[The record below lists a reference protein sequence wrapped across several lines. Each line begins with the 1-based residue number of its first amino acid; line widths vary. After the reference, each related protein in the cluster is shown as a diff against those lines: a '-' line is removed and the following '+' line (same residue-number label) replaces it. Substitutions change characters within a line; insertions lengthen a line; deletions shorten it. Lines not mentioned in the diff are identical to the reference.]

1 MKKYNKII
9 LSVIMTIVMVCTV
22 IVPISVSAA
31 SQKGVVTGIT
41 SYLNVRSSPGTGYSI
56 IGKLYNNETV
66 TVVGSATGDG
76 IDWYKIEFDDG
87 YGYVSAEFIKLIED
101 DTDFEKYLTEQGFP
115 ESYKD
120 GLRTIHEQH
129 PEWIFVAQHIGPD
142 WATVIRNESKVGVNL
157 VPASSPAEQKSFEEN
172 AFDFEKNTWKGLDG
186 SWVAASEQ
194 IVSWAIDPR
203 NFLDD
208 SYIFQFEKLS
218 YVSDHTLSGIN
229 GILSGTFMTGE
240 YPDDEFSS
248 FAEAIMQAAKESQV
262 SAYHLASRLKQEQ
275 GSKGNPLAHG
285 AVEGYAGY
293 YNYFNVGAYDTD
305 TNGMYVNGAIYAKNK
320 GWNTPYKAILGGAEL
335 LAKQYIAKEQDTL
348 YLQKF
353 DVTDGGNGYY
363 NHQYMTNVFAP
374 SSESLKMVSAYSD
387 DLINSP
393 LVFYIPVYK
402 NMPATACPK
411 PTSSRNNNNLL
422 DSLSVSGYSISP
434 TFYRYTTEYSATVE
448 ATAPTTVT
456 ISAQTSNTTYATVS
470 GTGEFDLK
478 EGLNTAALIVTA
490 PSGVKRTYTLKITL
504 KIVEEDQPVLNPEIK
519 TDYTI
524 GKYITGVAPNTT
536 LADFA
541 EKFSV
546 TNGSFKIFGISGY
559 EVSDDNLSTAHTLR
573 IYNTRGVETASY
585 QIAVIGD
592 NNGDGLITSVD
603 LLRMQRQ
610 MLSTMEFKGV
620 YLKACDVNLDGVIDV
635 ADLIYEQSY
644 ILGLA

>member
-41 SYLNVRSSPGTGYSI
+41 SYLNVRSSPGTGYSS

-66 TVVGSATGDG
+66 TVVGSATGNG

-101 DTDFEKYLTEQGFP
+101 DTNFENYLTGQGFP

-157 VPASSPAEQKSFEEN
+157 VPSSSPAEQKSFEEN

-248 FAEAIMQAAKESQV
+248 FAEAIMKAAKESQV

-348 YLQKF
+348 YFQKF

-422 DSLSVSGYSISP
+422 DSLSVSGYPISP
-434 TFYRYTTEYSATVE
+434 SFYRYTTEYSATVE

-470 GTGEFDLK
+470 GTGEFNLK
-478 EGLNTAALIVTA
+478 EGLNTATLIVTA

-524 GKYITGVAPNTT
+524 GKYITSVAPNTT

-585 QIAVIGD
+585 QIAVTGD
-592 NNGDGLITSVD
+592 TNGDGLITSVD

>member
-9 LSVIMTIVMVCTV
+9 LSIIMAIVMVCTV

-41 SYLNVRSSPGTGYSI
+41 SYLNVRSSPGTGYSS

-66 TVVGSATGDG
+66 TVVDSATGDG

-248 FAEAIMQAAKESQV
+248 FAEAIMKAAKESQV

-285 AVEGYAGY
+285 TVEGYKDY

-422 DSLSVSGYSISP
+422 DSLSVSGYPISP
-434 TFYRYTTEYSATVE
+434 SFYRYTTEYSATVE

-470 GTGEFDLK
+470 GTGEFELK

-585 QIAVIGD
+585 QIAVTGD
-592 NNGDGLITSVD
+592 TNGDGLITSVD

-610 MLSTMEFKGV
+610 MLSIMEFKGV

>member
-87 YGYVSAEFIKLIED
+87 YGYVSAEFIKLIKD

-142 WATVIRNESKVGVNL
+142 WATVIKNESKVGVNL

-218 YVSDHTLSGIN
+218 YVSDHTLDGIN

-248 FAEAIMQAAKESQV
+248 FAEAIMQAAKQSQV

-293 YNYFNVGAYDTD
+293 YNYFNVGAYDTA

-422 DSLSVSGYSISP
+422 DSLSVSGYPISP
-434 TFYRYTTEYSATVE
+434 SFYRYTTEYSATVE

-470 GTGEFDLK
+470 GTGEFELK

-519 TDYTI
+519 TEYMI

>member
-41 SYLNVRSSPGTGYSI
+41 SYLNVRSSPGTGYSS

-76 IDWYKIEFDDG
+76 IDWYKIEFGDG

-101 DTDFEKYLTEQGFP
+101 DTNFENYLTGQGFP

-293 YNYFNVGAYDTD
+293 YNYFNVGAYDTA

-422 DSLSVSGYSISP
+422 DSLSVSGYPISP
-434 TFYRYTTEYSATVE
+434 SFYRYTTEYSATVE

-470 GTGEFDLK
+470 GTGEFNLK
-478 EGLNTAALIVTA
+478 EGFNTATLIVTA

-546 TNGSFKIFGISGY
+546 SNGSFKIFGISGY

-585 QIAVIGD
+585 QIAVTGD
-592 NNGDGLITSVD
+592 NNDDGLITSVD

>member
-9 LSVIMTIVMVCTV
+9 LSIIMAVVMVCTV
-22 IVPISVSAA
+22 IVPISVNAA
-31 SQKGVVTGIT
+31 SQKGVVTGVT
-41 SYLNVRSSPGTGYSI
+41 SYLNVRSGAGTGYSS

-66 TVVGSATGDG
+66 TVVDTATGDG
-76 IDWYKIEFDDG
+76 IDWYKIEYG
-87 YGYVSAEFIKLIED
+87 NEYGYVSAEFIKLIEE
-101 DTDFEKYLTEQGFP
+101 DTDFEGYLTEQGFP

-120 GLRTIHEQH
+120 GLRLLHGQH

-142 WATVIRNESKVGVNL
+142 WATVIKNESEVGVNL

-229 GILSGTFMTGE
+229 DILSGSFMTGE

-248 FAEAIMQAAKESQV
+248 FAEAIMQAAKVSQV

-285 AVEGYAGY
+285 TVDGYENY
-293 YNYFNVGAYDTD
+293 YNYFNVGAYDTA
-305 TNGMYVNGAIYAKNK
+305 TNGMYVNGAITAKNN
-320 GWNTPYKAILGGAEL
+320 GWDTPYKSILGGAQL

-363 NHQYMTNVFAP
+363 YHQYMTNVFAP

-387 DLINSP
+387 DLLNSP

-402 NMPATACPK
+402 DMPETACPK
-411 PTSSRNNNNLL
+411 PTSSLNNNNLL
-422 DSLSVSGYSISP
+422 DSLSISGYPISP
-434 TFYRYTTEYSATVE
+434 NFYRYTTEYTATIE
-448 ATAPTTVT
+448 ANAPTTVT
-456 ISAQTSNTTYATVS
+456 INAQTSNTTYATVS

-478 EGLNTAALIVTA
+478 AGLNIATLIVTA
-490 PSGVKRTYTLKITL
+490 PSGVKRTYTIKITL
-504 KIVEEDQPVLNPEIK
+504 KIVGEDQPVLDPVIS
-519 TDYTI
+519 TDYTV
-524 GKYITGVAPNTT
+524 GTYITGVAPNTT

-546 TNGSFKIFGISGY
+546 SNGSFKIFGISGY
-559 EVSDDNLSTAHTLR
+559 EVSDDNVATAHTLR
-573 IYNTRGVETASY
+573 IYNSRGVETASY
-585 QIAVIGD
+585 QIAVTGD
-592 NNGDGLITSVD
+592 NNGDGLVTSVD

-610 MLSTMEFKGV
+610 MLSTMEFKGL
-620 YLKACDVNLDGVIDV
+620 YLKACDINLDGVIDV
-635 ADLIYEQSY
+635 VDMIHEQSY

>member
-76 IDWYKIEFDDG
+76 IDWFKIEFDDG

-101 DTDFEKYLTEQGFP
+101 DTNFENYLTEQGFP

-157 VPASSPAEQKSFEEN
+157 VPASSPAEQKSFEED

-229 GILSGTFMTGE
+229 GILSGTFMAGE

-248 FAEAIMQAAKESQV
+248 FAEAIMQAAKQSQV

-285 AVEGYAGY
+285 TVEGYKDY

-422 DSLSVSGYSISP
+422 DSLSVSGYPISP
-434 TFYRYTTEYSATVE
+434 SFYRYTTEYSATVE

-478 EGLNTAALIVTA
+478 EGLNTATLIVTA

-519 TDYTI
+519 TEYMI

-546 TNGSFKIFGISGY
+546 SNGSFKIFGISGY

>member
-41 SYLNVRSSPGTGYSI
+41 SYLNVRSSPGTGYSS

-218 YVSDHTLSGIN
+218 YVSDHTLDGIN

-248 FAEAIMQAAKESQV
+248 FAEAIMQAAKQSQV
-262 SAYHLASRLKQEQ
+262 SA
-275 GSKGNPLAHG
+275 
-285 AVEGYAGY
+285 
-293 YNYFNVGAYDTD
+293 
-305 TNGMYVNGAIYAKNK
+305 
-320 GWNTPYKAILGGAEL
+320 
-335 LAKQYIAKEQDTL
+335 
-348 YLQKF
+348 
-353 DVTDGGNGYY
+353 
-363 NHQYMTNVFAP
+363 
-374 SSESLKMVSAYSD
+374 
-387 DLINSP
+387 
-393 LVFYIPVYK
+393 
-402 NMPATACPK
+402 
-411 PTSSRNNNNLL
+411 
-422 DSLSVSGYSISP
+422 
-434 TFYRYTTEYSATVE
+434 
-448 ATAPTTVT
+448 
-456 ISAQTSNTTYATVS
+456 
-470 GTGEFDLK
+470 
-478 EGLNTAALIVTA
+478 
-490 PSGVKRTYTLKITL
+490 
-504 KIVEEDQPVLNPEIK
+504 
-519 TDYTI
+519 
-524 GKYITGVAPNTT
+524 
-536 LADFA
+536 
-541 EKFSV
+541 
-546 TNGSFKIFGISGY
+546 
-559 EVSDDNLSTAHTLR
+559 
-573 IYNTRGVETASY
+573 
-585 QIAVIGD
+585 
-592 NNGDGLITSVD
+592 
-603 LLRMQRQ
+603 
-610 MLSTMEFKGV
+610 
-620 YLKACDVNLDGVIDV
+620 
-635 ADLIYEQSY
+635 
-644 ILGLA
+644 

>member
-41 SYLNVRSSPGTGYSI
+41 SYLNVRSSPGTGYSS

-76 IDWYKIEFDDG
+76 IDWYKIVFGDG
-87 YGYVSAEFIKLIED
+87 YGYVSAEFIKLIKD

-248 FAEAIMQAAKESQV
+248 FAEAIMQAAKQSQV

-285 AVEGYAGY
+285 TVEGYAGY

-422 DSLSVSGYSISP
+422 DSLSVSGYPINPS
-434 TFYRYTTEYSATVE
+434 FYRYTTEYSATVE

-470 GTGEFDLK
+470 GTGEFELK

-519 TDYTI
+519 TEYMI

-546 TNGSFKIFGISGY
+546 SNGSFKIFGISGY

>member
-41 SYLNVRSSPGTGYSI
+41 SYLNVRSSPGTGYSS

-142 WATVIRNESKVGVNL
+142 WATVIKNESKVGVNL

-248 FAEAIMQAAKESQV
+248 FAEAIMQAAKQSQV

-470 GTGEFDLK
+470 GTGEFELK

-519 TDYTI
+519 TEYTI

>member
-41 SYLNVRSSPGTGYSI
+41 SYLNVRSSPGTGYSS

-66 TVVGSATGDG
+66 TVVDSATGDG

-87 YGYVSAEFIKLIED
+87 YGYVSAEFIKLIKD

-142 WATVIRNESKVGVNL
+142 WATVIKNESKVGVNL

-248 FAEAIMQAAKESQV
+248 FAEAIMKAAKESQV

-285 AVEGYAGY
+285 DVEGYAGY
-293 YNYFNVGAYDTD
+293 YNYFNVGAYVTD

-422 DSLSVSGYSISP
+422 DSLSVSGYPISP
-434 TFYRYTTEYSATVE
+434 SFYRYTTEYSATVE

-478 EGLNTAALIVTA
+478 EGLNTATLIVTA

-519 TDYTI
+519 TEYMI